1 MKILETIKDTSDHLQ
16 EIRNGNIS
24 IGFIP
29 TMGALHQGHLSLI
42 KEAKKENGYVTCS
55 IFVNPIQFNNKNDLQ
70 VYPRDINRDIKLLES
85 AGCDF
90 LFHPSETEMYP
101 EPVNEVFDFGNLDK
115 VMEGMFRPGHF
126 NGVAVV
132 VKKLFE
138 ILKPDR
144 AYFGLKDY
152 QQLVIIHKVVNDFKL
167 PIEIVPCS
175 TIREEDGLA
184 MSSRNQ
190 LLSRTDRLQA
200 AMIYEALKM
209 VKIQSGYSTINEIK
223 KFIEQLFRKTKNTKL
238 EYFEI
243 VDMYTLKPLTTWA
256 QSSNVIACIA
266 VYVGNVRLIDNII
279 LFS

>member
-175 TIREEDGLA
+175 TVREEDGLA

-190 LLSRTDRLQA
+190 LLSKTDRLQA

-223 KFIEQLFRKTKNTKL
+223 YFIEQLFRKTKNTKL

>member
-1 MKILETIKDTSDHLQ
+1 MKILEKIKDTSDHLQ

-101 EPVNEVFDFGNLDK
+101 EPVNVVFDFGNLDK

-167 PIEIVPCS
+167 PVEIVPCS
-175 TIREEDGLA
+175 TVREEDGLA

-190 LLSRTDRLQA
+190 LLSKTDRLQA

-223 KFIEQLFRKTKNTKL
+223 YFIEQLFRKTKNTKL

-243 VDMYTLKPLTTWA
+243 VDMFTLKPLTTWA

>member
-1 MKILETIKDTSDHLQ
+1 MKILEKIKDTSDHLQ

-85 AGCDF
+85 TGCDF

-101 EPVNEVFDFGNLDK
+101 EPVNVVFDFGNLDK

-175 TIREEDGLA
+175 TVREEDGLA

-190 LLSRTDRLQA
+190 LLSKTDRLQA

-223 KFIEQLFRKTKNTKL
+223 RFIEQLFRKTKNTKL
-238 EYFEI
+238 EYFDI
-243 VDMYTLKPLTTWA
+243 VDMYTLKPLTTWS

>member
-1 MKILETIKDTSDHLQ
+1 MKILETIKDTSAHLQ

-101 EPVNEVFDFGNLDK
+101 EPVNVVFDFGNLDK

-167 PIEIVPCS
+167 PVEIVPCS
-175 TIREEDGLA
+175 TVREEDGLA

-190 LLSRTDRLQA
+190 LLSKTDRLQA

-223 KFIEQLFRKTKNTKL
+223 YFIEQLFRKTKNTKL

-243 VDMYTLKPLTTWA
+243 VDMFTLKPLTTWA

>member
-1 MKILETIKDTSDHLQ
+1 MKILEKIKDTSDHLQ

-24 IGFIP
+24 IGFVP
-29 TMGALHQGHLSLI
+29 TMGALHKGHLSLI

-115 VMEGMFRPGHF
+115 VMEGLFRPGHF

-152 QQLVIIHKVVNDFKL
+152 QQLVIIHKVVSDFKL
-167 PIEIVPCS
+167 SVEIVPCS
-175 TIREEDGLA
+175 TVREEDGLA

-190 LLSRTDRLQA
+190 LLSKTERMQA

-209 VKIQSGYSTINEIK
+209 VKIQSGYLTINEIK
-223 KFIEQLFRKTKNTKL
+223 RFIENLFLKTKTTKL

>member
-70 VYPRDINRDIKLLES
+70 VYPRDINGDIKLLES
-85 AGCDF
+85 GGCDF

-101 EPVNEVFDFGNLDK
+101 EPVNVVFDFGNLDK

-167 PIEIVPCS
+167 PVEIVPCS
-175 TIREEDGLA
+175 TVREEDGLA

-190 LLSRTDRLQA
+190 LLSKTDRLQA

>member
-1 MKILETIKDTSDHLQ
+1 MKILETIKDTSAHLQ

-90 LFHPSETEMYP
+90 LFHPSEREMYP

-167 PIEIVPCS
+167 PVEIVPCS
-175 TIREEDGLA
+175 TVREEDGLA

-190 LLSRTDRLQA
+190 LLSKTDRLQA

-223 KFIEQLFRKTKNTKL
+223 YFIEQLFRKTKNTKL

-243 VDMYTLKPLTTWA
+243 VDMFTLKPLTTWA

>member
-70 VYPRDINRDIKLLES
+70 VYPRDINGDIKLLES
-85 AGCDF
+85 GGCDF

-167 PIEIVPCS
+167 PVEIVPCS
-175 TIREEDGLA
+175 TVREEDGLA

-190 LLSRTDRLQA
+190 LLSKNDRLQA

>member
-1 MKILETIKDTSDHLQ
+1 MKILETIKDASDHLQ

-85 AGCDF
+85 SGCDF

-101 EPVNEVFDFGNLDK
+101 EPVNEVFDLGNLDK
-115 VMEGMFRPGHF
+115 VMEGLFRPGHF
-126 NGVAVV
+126 NGVAIV

-152 QQLVIIHKVVNDFKL
+152 QQLVIIHKVVSDFKL
-167 PIEIVPCS
+167 SVEIVPCS
-175 TIREEDGLA
+175 TVREEDGLA

-190 LLSRTDRLQA
+190 LLTKTDRMQA

-223 KFIEQLFRKTKNTKL
+223 RFIEQLFRKTKNTKL

-243 VDMYTLKPLTTWA
+243 VDMFTLKPLTTWA

>member
-1 MKILETIKDTSDHLQ
+1 MKILEKIKETSDHLQ

-24 IGFIP
+24 IGFVP
-29 TMGALHQGHLSLI
+29 TMGALHKGHLSLI

-101 EPVNEVFDFGNLDK
+101 EPVNEEFDFGNLDK
-115 VMEGMFRPGHF
+115 VMEGLFRPGHF

-152 QQLVIIHKVVNDFKL
+152 QQLVIIHKIVKDFKL

-175 TIREEDGLA
+175 TMREEDGLA

-190 LLSRTDRLQA
+190 LLSKTERMQA
-200 AMIYEALKM
+200 TMIYEALKM
-209 VKIQSGYSTINEIK
+209 VKIQSGYLTINEIK
-223 KFIEQLFRKTKNTKL
+223 RFIENLFLKTKTTKL

-266 VYVGNVRLIDNII
+266 VYIGNVRLIDNII

>member
-70 VYPRDINRDIKLLES
+70 VYPRDINGDIKLLES
-85 AGCDF
+85 GGCDF

-101 EPVNEVFDFGNLDK
+101 EPVNVVFDFGNLDK

-167 PIEIVPCS
+167 PVEIVPCS
-175 TIREEDGLA
+175 TVREEDGLA

-190 LLSRTDRLQA
+190 LLSKTDRLQA

-223 KFIEQLFRKTKNTKL
+223 YFIEQLFRKTKNTKL

>member
-1 MKILETIKDTSDHLQ
+1 MKIIETIKDTSAHLQ
-16 EIRNGNIS
+16 EVRNGNIS

-29 TMGALHQGHLSLI
+29 TMGALHKGHFSLI

-85 AGCDF
+85 SGCDF

-152 QQLVIIHKVVNDFKL
+152 QQLVIIHKVVSDFKL
-167 PIEIVPCS
+167 SIEIVPCS
-175 TIREEDGLA
+175 TVREEDGLA

-190 LLSRTDRLQA
+190 LLSKTDRMQA

-223 KFIEQLFRKTKNTKL
+223 RFIEQLFHKTKNTKL

>member
-1 MKILETIKDTSDHLQ
+1 MKILEKIKDTSDHLQ

-24 IGFIP
+24 IGFVP
-29 TMGALHQGHLSLI
+29 TMGALHKGHLSLI

-70 VYPRDINRDIKLLES
+70 VYPRDITRDIKLLES

-115 VMEGMFRPGHF
+115 VMEGLFRPGHF

-152 QQLVIIHKVVNDFKL
+152 QQLVIIHKVVSDFKL
-167 PIEIVPCS
+167 SVEIVPCS
-175 TIREEDGLA
+175 TVREEDGLA

-190 LLSRTDRLQA
+190 LLSKTERMQA

-209 VKIQSGYSTINEIK
+209 VKIQSGYLTINEIK
-223 KFIEQLFRKTKNTKL
+223 RFIENLFLKTKTTKL

>member
-1 MKILETIKDTSDHLQ
+1 
-16 EIRNGNIS
+16 
-24 IGFIP
+24 
-29 TMGALHQGHLSLI
+29 
-42 KEAKKENGYVTCS
+42 
-55 IFVNPIQFNNKNDLQ
+55 VNPIQFNNKNDLQ

-101 EPVNEVFDFGNLDK
+101 EPVNEVFDFGNLDN
-115 VMEGMFRPGHF
+115 VMEGLFRPGHF

-152 QQLVIIHKVVNDFKL
+152 QQLVIIHKVVSDFKL
-167 PIEIVPCS
+167 SVEIVPCS
-175 TIREEDGLA
+175 TVREEDGLA

-190 LLSRTDRLQA
+190 LLSKTERMQA
-200 AMIYEALKM
+200 TMIYEALKM
-209 VKIQSGYSTINEIK
+209 VKIQSGYLTINEIK
-223 KFIEQLFRKTKNTKL
+223 RLIENLFLKTKTTKL

>member
-1 MKILETIKDTSDHLQ
+1 MKILEKIKDTSDHLQ

-24 IGFIP
+24 IGFVP
-29 TMGALHQGHLSLI
+29 TMGALHKGHLSLI

-152 QQLVIIHKVVNDFKL
+152 QQLVIIHKIVKDFKL

-175 TIREEDGLA
+175 TMREEDGLA

-190 LLSRTDRLQA
+190 LLSKTERMQA
-200 AMIYEALKM
+200 TMIYEALKM
-209 VKIQSGYSTINEIK
+209 VKIQSGYLTINEIK
-223 KFIEQLFRKTKNTKL
+223 RFIENLFLKTKTTKL